1 MTSETRSGFCRV
13 ARGRVAAR
21 MHRDEERHDRVD
33 FGGAQVLA
41 VGRHVAA
48 ALYYLADDLVAGQ
61 ASCGGV
67 EGGAAE
73 SAFAAERVAVATLL
87 ALGEGSALQ
96 FEGTAALDVI
106 DWGCRAAPCVHH
118 G

>member
-21 MHRDEERHDRVD
+21 MHRDEERDDRVD

-41 VGRHVAA
+41 VGRHVAS
-48 ALYYLADDLVAGQ
+48 ALDYLADDLVAGE
-61 ASCGGV
+61 AGCGGV

-73 SAFAAERVAVATLL
+73 TSFAAERVAIATLF
-87 ALGEGSALQ
+87 ALNQERALQ
-96 FEGTAALDVI
+96 FERG
-106 DWGCRAAPCVHH
+106 
-118 G
+118 